1 MTMKHTILYLAV
13 IALVLTGCQ
22 EPMKMLVGS
31 YSYKTSGIVEI
42 DEDQVV
48 LPNESGALE
57 IQQDSENELRLV
69 FNQLNGGVYMT
80 TATLAENV
88 ITLEPLSRTIT
99 VNLVP
104 YELEVTGS
112 GDHKDGVIVFTLHY
126 KGTSLLGES
135 TLVGEDILMIAKKNG
150 K

>member
-1 MTMKHTILYLAV
+1 MKKKLSILFLLMV
-13 IALVLTGCQ
+13 VLTGCQ

-42 DEDQVV
+42 GENQVV

-69 FNQLNGGVYMT
+69 FNQLNGGVYTT

-112 GDHKDGVIVFTLHY
+112 GDYKDGVIVFTLHY
-126 KGTSLLGES
+126 EGTSLLGES

>member
-1 MTMKHTILYLAV
+1 
-13 IALVLTGCQ
+13 
-22 EPMKMLVGS
+22 MLVGS

-69 FNQLNGGVYMT
+69 FNQLNGGVYTT
-80 TATLAENV
+80 TATLADNV

>member
-1 MTMKHTILYLAV
+1 
-13 IALVLTGCQ
+13 
-22 EPMKMLVGS
+22 MLVGS

-48 LPNESGALE
+48 LPNESGAIE

-69 FNQLNGGVYMT
+69 FNQLNGGVYTT
-80 TATLAENV
+80 TATLADNV

-99 VNLVP
+99 INLLS

-126 KGTSLLGES
+126 KGTSLLDES
-135 TLVGEDILMIAKKNG
+135 PLVGEDILMIAKKNG